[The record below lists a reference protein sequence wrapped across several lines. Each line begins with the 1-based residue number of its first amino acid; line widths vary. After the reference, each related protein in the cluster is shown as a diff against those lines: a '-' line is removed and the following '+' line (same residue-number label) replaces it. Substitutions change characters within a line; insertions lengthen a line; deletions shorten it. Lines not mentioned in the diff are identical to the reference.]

1 LEEAAVRAGHEVLI
15 GTDDNSALVTGDPQ
29 GILGQQL
36 SLCPFYL
43 LNINIISYLL
53 IGILLNY

>member
-1 LEEAAVRAGHEVLI
+1 MRAGHEVLI
-15 GTDDNSALVTGDPQ
+15 GTDDNSALVAGYPH

-36 SLCPFYL
+36 SLHPFYV

-53 IGILLNY
+53 IDILLND